1 MLKAITWAR
10 NHGLKVIIDLHG
22 APGSQNGFDN
32 SGEKLPFP
40 TWHSNATN
48 VARTDAI
55 IKTLAG
61 MFKDETGTVPMI
73 APLNEPAGFDGDA
86 VLEVVRQYW
95 YDSYGN
101 IRYPYGSSQQSNTVQ
116 LIHDAF
122 QPLSYWNG
130 FETPPNFQGVA
141 MDTHQYQM
149 FSNAGVAQSQQQ
161 HIQTACNLG
170 SELSSFDLW
179 IVVGEWTPAMTDC
192 AKYLNGRGVGSRYDG
207 SYPGSTR
214 VGSCAGLTGGASSFG
229 SGFKTFLRQMWEAQ
243 VITYEKG
250 SGWIQWTW
258 KTEGADEWSYQAGL
272 ANGWIPS
279 DPTQFKYP
287 KICG

>member
-1 MLKAITWAR
+1 LTFTLPVPLK
-10 NHGLKVIIDLHG
+10 KK
-22 APGSQNGFDN
+22 Q
-32 SGEKLPFP
+32 
-40 TWHSNATN
+40 
-48 VARTDAI
+48 
-55 IKTLAG
+55 
-61 MFKDETGTVPMI
+61 
-73 APLNEPAGFDGDA
+73 
-86 VLEVVRQYW
+86 
-95 YDSYGN
+95 
-101 IRYPYGSSQQSNTVQ
+101 
-116 LIHDAF
+116 
-122 QPLSYWNG
+122 
-130 FETPPNFQGVA
+130 
-141 MDTHQYQM
+141 
-149 FSNAGVAQSQQQ
+149 GVAQSQQQ

-214 VGSCAGLTGGASSFG
+214 VGSCSGLTGSASSF
-229 SGFKTFLRQMWEAQ
+229 SSSFKSFLRQMWEAQ

-258 KTEGADEWSYQAGL
+258 KTESADEWSYQAGL

-279 DPTQFKYP
+279 DPTQYEHP